1 MTPQPLTWEVPFR
14 SCNMVSSAKLAL
26 FTFLRSVGS
35 ISLGRDLKA
44 FILRCVLL
52 WPRILR
58 SLRKVWSW
66 YFQTSPRDE
75 KKTKRDT
82 GGPSSPETMG
92 KREECVVVCASDFGG
107 AGEPSRRSILGSRNS
122 EQSISLED
130 GIRPPSVPHSLSSSR
145 APSPPPSSPHTSARS
160 SRTEGSRGPVYYRSH
175 TPVSWTHSRATAR
188 QFTGGAS
195 PRIRSRPSSIF
206 LHHSSRPN
214 TPTRPD
220 PDLSILRTVTQD
232 SQGHP
237 EDSTSGVSIQ
247 LSPRDRS
254 RPPSPSRPH
263 FSRPNTPTSPNF
275 DFPTPL
281 TVAQDSQGSSLGDS
295 ASGVVIGVEP
305 PSRSASPETTESMH
319 STSRPRLP
327 SLDGLTQSFSTSHQ
341 HPSYEFVNSSK
352 VSSDLGGHGPSMSG
366 GDVGAQDSKE
376 RIQDPLTSRPT
387 ETPQITFP
395 ELSTSRKLTTN
406 DVIQRTSSMP
416 HSLSSPHVPSPQG
429 SSKLSAT
436 PLLLGGPHTLASS
449 LQAESPQ
456 LSPVHGR
463 TPSLSTHHQF
473 SSTES
478 MNPSEVS
485 LHPREP
491 GPSTYWVHP
500 GARQSTGSFQGSRS
514 SQSSRA
520 PVWPPFM
527 DPDPS
532 TFRMSAQ
539 ISTTNAPNSPSRPE
553 TPPVCPMYSEQ
564 MSRYLKKG
572 DV

>member
-1 MTPQPLTWEVPFR
+1 
-14 SCNMVSSAKLAL
+14 MVSSAKLAL
-26 FTFLRSVGS
+26 FAFLRSVGS

-75 KKTKRDT
+75 KKTKGDT
-82 GGPSSPETMG
+82 GGPSSPETIG

-107 AGEPSRRSILGSRNS
+107 SGKPSRRSILGSRNS
-122 EQSISLED
+122 EQSIPLED

-160 SRTEGSRGPVYYRSH
+160 LRTEDSRGSVYYRSH

-206 LHHSSRPN
+206 RHHSSRPN
-214 TPTRPD
+214 TPTGPD
-220 PDLSILRTVTQD
+220 PDRSILRTVTQD

-237 EDSTSGVSIQ
+237 EDSTSGVSMQ

-254 RPPSPSRPH
+254 RSPSPFRPH
-263 FSRPNTPTSPNF
+263 FSSPNTPTSPNF
-275 DFPTPL
+275 DIPTPL
-281 TVAQDSQGSSLGDS
+281 TMAQDSQGSSPGDS

-327 SLDGLTQSFSTSHQ
+327 SLEGLTRSFPTSHQ
-341 HPSYEFVNSSK
+341 HTSYEFVNSSK
-352 VSSDLGGHGPSMSG
+352 VTSDLGGHGPSMSG
-366 GDVGAQDSKE
+366 GHIGAQDSKE
-376 RIQDPLTSRPT
+376 RIQDPLTSQPT
-387 ETPQITFP
+387 QTPQFTFP
-395 ELSTSRKLTTN
+395 EPSTSRKLTTN
-406 DVIQRTSSMP
+406 DVIRRTSSMP
-416 HSLSSPHVPSPQG
+416 HSLSSSHVPSPQG
-429 SSKLSAT
+429 SSKLSAL
-436 PLLLGGPHTLASS
+436 PLLLGGPYTLASS

-463 TPSLSTHHQF
+463 TPSHSTHHQF

-485 LHPREP
+485 LHPREH
-491 GPSTYWVHP
+491 GPSMHWVNP
-500 GARQSTGSFQGSRS
+500 GAHQSRVSSQGSVT

-520 PVWPPFM
+520 SNWPPFM

-532 TFRMSAQ
+532 TSGTSRMSAQ
-539 ISTTNAPNSPSRPE
+539 ISTTNAPNSSSRPG
-553 TPPVCPMYSEQ
+553 TPLVRPMHSDQ
-564 MSRYLKKG
+564 VSRYVKKG